1 MKAVFRKVAGSHLQN
16 ELLFKAFNLNF
27 VTSQE
32 LIQILR
38 EMCPNTELFLV
49 RIQENTD
56 QKYLDTF
63 HAMKLSSKCFWLR
76 NSRQI

>member
-38 EMCPNTELFLV
+38 EMCPTTELFLV

-56 QKYLDTF
+56 QK
-63 HAMKLSSKCFWLR
+63 
-76 NSRQI
+76 